1 MMKQVMALVMFVFAV
16 IRLFP
21 YLHAKK
27 ERDLVD
33 SWDSRNVRL
42 RESFWPRVTGKNNE
56 LSSTSEPHTTNDRE
70 VQTKHHPS
78 DFVPSSSEFSEIR
91 RSKAFVDKTFFLHE
105 WLTQRP
111 KQWYVTAPPGFGKSS
126 LAKMAVQFLNASTE
140 VINGRT
146 RFHSWRETAAYSLFE
161 GTEIFGM
168 KKFFQEHFQNYAV
181 IYIDL
186 SPLSCT
192 TEAFYKNKPIFNQD
206 FHQRF
211 KMVIKEMMSYY
222 PSLLSHEDM
231 NAAELMSFKKYLE
244 EGMNDAVTPSK
255 FWKSAS
261 FLKKLLRKCI
271 KKPVI
276 VIVDS
281 YDALCKPCMIQ
292 DKAKVQRTYVGS
304 FIIEFSRMILL
315 DGRTQALY
323 LGTFNTEELMLIKPS
338 EFKNSPRKMHQIQH
352 TAFSSDERIA
362 KYFGLSE
369 KEVANILGKYSMQ
382 DHLSLVNDLLNGH
395 AVLNSSVT
403 LFNTRSVLSYM
414 ENRNTT
420 SSALTLPFTTEIL
433 HAFEKL
439 FLNTW
444 ISDVLT
450 QCIFREEA
458 EILISPQVLLNFESF
473 SRLKYLLENSKASVK
488 ETAKSVDVLTS
499 IKIFQFL
506 GLISVTEERGDLCVY
521 RVSSR
526 TDAELM
532 NGYLCKSGSV
542 QRFFGISPQNEMTMI
557 SAVRGL
563 APNNDSLQRF
573 GEAVY
578 NIVKVKAPDAE
589 YQLKALLYVYS
600 RKVATYHSDDFEM
613 EAGITSLTG
622 KLPHLNE
629 DGTPGAKEKI
639 DIIMVLKSK
648 GIGIILAS
656 KFNKSATSVLKKMTE
671 HKYLDVFDSDSR
683 FSKLEIKSK
692 MMIGISVS
700 QNKSV
705 EIAAEAWHQNDKI
718 VLKQIVFNGASSA

>member
-1 MMKQVMALVMFVFAV
+1 MKQEAASLMFVFATV
-16 IRLFP
+16 QLF
-21 YLHAKK
+21 LRICAKR

-33 SWDSRNVRL
+33 DWDYFKNVRL
-42 RESFWPRVTGKNNE
+42 RESVWPRVTGKNTE
-56 LSSTSEPHTTNDRE
+56 LQISSTSKSHTTDEQE

-140 VINGRT
+140 IINGRT
-146 RFHSWRETAAYSLFE
+146 KFHSWRETAAYRLFQ

-186 SPLSCT
+186 SPLGCT
-192 TEAFYKNKPIFNQD
+192 TEAFYKNKPIFDQD

-231 NAAELMSFKKYLE
+231 NTAELMSFKKYLE

-352 TAFSSDERIA
+352 TAFSSDERTA

-369 KEVANILGKYSMQ
+369 KEVANILGKYSMK
-382 DHLSLVNDLLNGH
+382 DHLSLSERPLEW
-395 AVLNSSVT
+395 
-403 LFNTRSVLSYM
+403 TRS
-414 ENRNTT
+414 
-420 SSALTLPFTTEIL
+420 
-433 HAFEKL
+433 FE
-439 FLNTW
+439 F
-444 ISDVLT
+444 
-450 QCIFREEA
+450 
-458 EILISPQVLLNFESF
+458 
-473 SRLKYLLENSKASVK
+473 
-488 ETAKSVDVLTS
+488 
-499 IKIFQFL
+499 
-506 GLISVTEERGDLCVY
+506 
-521 RVSSR
+521 
-526 TDAELM
+526 
-532 NGYLCKSGSV
+532 
-542 QRFFGISPQNEMTMI
+542 
-557 SAVRGL
+557 
-563 APNNDSLQRF
+563 
-573 GEAVY
+573 
-578 NIVKVKAPDAE
+578 
-589 YQLKALLYVYS
+589 
-600 RKVATYHSDDFEM
+600 
-613 EAGITSLTG
+613 
-622 KLPHLNE
+622 
-629 DGTPGAKEKI
+629 
-639 DIIMVLKSK
+639 
-648 GIGIILAS
+648 
-656 KFNKSATSVLKKMTE
+656 
-671 HKYLDVFDSDSR
+671 
-683 FSKLEIKSK
+683 
-692 MMIGISVS
+692 
-700 QNKSV
+700 
-705 EIAAEAWHQNDKI
+705 
-718 VLKQIVFNGASSA
+718 VFNFVQHWICTLLHQESEFHIRCFDFAIYH

>member
-1 MMKQVMALVMFVFAV
+1 MSLSNSVELIVPSRRAAKGLLAV
-16 IRLFP
+16 
-21 YLHAKK
+21 
-27 ERDLVD
+27 
-33 SWDSRNVRL
+33 
-42 RESFWPRVTGKNNE
+42 
-56 LSSTSEPHTTNDRE
+56 SSY
-70 VQTKHHPS
+70 

-140 VINGRT
+140 IINGRT
-146 RFHSWRETAAYSLFE
+146 KFHSWRETAAYRLFQ

-186 SPLSCT
+186 SPLGCT
-192 TEAFYKNKPIFNQD
+192 TEAFYKNKPIFDQD

-231 NAAELMSFKKYLE
+231 NTAELMSFKKYLE

-292 DKAKVQRTYVGS
+292 DKAKAEN
-304 FIIEFSRMILL
+304 I
-315 DGRTQALY
+315 Y
-323 LGTFNTEELMLIKPS
+323 LKIVRHPLKKRP
-338 EFKNSPRKMHQIQH
+338 
-352 TAFSSDERIA
+352 
-362 KYFGLSE
+362 
-369 KEVANILGKYSMQ
+369 
-382 DHLSLVNDLLNGH
+382 
-395 AVLNSSVT
+395 
-403 LFNTRSVLSYM
+403 
-414 ENRNTT
+414 
-420 SSALTLPFTTEIL
+420 
-433 HAFEKL
+433 
-439 FLNTW
+439 
-444 ISDVLT
+444 
-450 QCIFREEA
+450 
-458 EILISPQVLLNFESF
+458 
-473 SRLKYLLENSKASVK
+473 SRLMFV
-488 ETAKSVDVLTS
+488 TS

-600 RKVATYHSDDFEM
+600 RKVATYHSDDFEI

-639 DIIMVLKSK
+639 DIILVQKNK
-648 GIGIILAS
+648 GIGIILTS
-656 KFNKSATSVLKKMTE
+656 KFNEKCNFCIEKNDGTQ
-671 HKYLDVFDSDSR
+671 
-683 FSKLEIKSK
+683 
-692 MMIGISVS
+692 IS
-700 QNKSV
+700 
-705 EIAAEAWHQNDKI
+705 
-718 VLKQIVFNGASSA
+718 